1 MRLLGNGAN
10 DCGRQWH
17 CIGATVNRHCCRA
30 VRNSIQ
36 HCRYGRQNTT
46 VCLCVCVQRV
56 RCAAAAAHARC
67 TDCCTHG
74 GGSRLRASATQFCAL
89 ERATG
94 TRAVR
99 QQDDATMQRCNNRT
113 TAQLK
118 PATVY
123 VRLRQ
128 YDFGRA
134 YHGVVRRAVSR
145 RSVQCRSAAVDARLD
160 AALRCA
166 AITAR
171 GRHGVRVLQFAAMH
185 GVRCMVYVA
194 WCTLHGVHCT
204 QVDAAHAAIGGGD
217 VGARADGA
225 SASDSAQARRVAQG
239 GSADR

>member
-1 MRLLGNGAN
+1 MVDRT
-10 DCGRQWH
+10 Q
-17 CIGATVNRHCCRA
+17 
-30 VRNSIQ
+30 Q
-36 HCRYGRQNTT
+36 
-46 VCLCVCVQRV
+46 CVCVFVCSACGAQPQQRTRDAPTAARMAEALGCAQALRSSVHSSAPQV
-56 RCAAAAAHARC
+56 RALC
-67 TDCCTHG
+67 
-74 GGSRLRASATQFCAL
+74 GSK
-89 ERATG
+89 
-94 TRAVR
+94 
-99 QQDDATMQRCNNRT
+99 TMQRCNNRT

-128 YDFGRA
+128 YNCGRA

-171 GRHGVRVLQFAAMH
+171 GRHGVRVLLFAAMH